1 MKYLYL
7 FLVTFFSYQYGF
19 SQKND
24 VFSGELTYEIERV
37 DIKDTIRSLMII
49 YAKDSLLKIVNFSSN
64 SGKQ

>member
-24 VFSGELTYEIERV
+24 VFSGELTFEIERV
-37 DIKDTIRSLMII
+37 DIKDTIR
-49 YAKDSLLKIVNFSSN
+49 
-64 SGKQ
+64 